1 MFTATS
7 RYAAIQNLIYVA
19 PGGEEITYKA
29 RRFLP
34 QPARVPARGTIAVR
48 PGDRLDLVAARAL
61 GAPEQYWR
69 IADANGAMDPF
80 ELVAVPGR
88 KLRVPVPQVPQA
100 MPPQEG

>member
-7 RYAAIQNLIYVA
+7 RYAAIPNLIYTGPDGRQIV
-19 PGGEEITYKA
+19 YKA

-34 QPARVPARGTIAVR
+34 LPARVPGRGTVEVR

-61 GAPEQYWR
+61 GVPEQYWR

-80 ELVAVPGR
+80 DLVAVPGR
-88 KLRVPVPQVPQA
+88 KLRVPVPQTPQA